1 MFGYQ
6 RIDAQPIQEEFDLP
20 LDGIDLDESSIKKWN
35 FDNRFFSLI
44 SYEEQSVIVTPSR
57 LVISKKALPV
67 YILFRFLQGLCIGVF
82 LGLGLGAG
90 TSTAILS
97 PILLGVFFGLGLGL
111 ITYRKSPRQYS
122 TVSLGNITSMYFTNQ
137 NILTEDLILTSLLMG
152 CMFGALVNPHNVL
165 QKPQYFW
172 VFTMSFSLL
181 FFMLAVIIKAMSCKY
196 GVFVIGISGN
206 LNETCFSIALDNEDS
221 ATIRKFIF
229 DLQQLSS
236 SASAME
242 TGKHTAIP
250 QKK

>member
-6 RIDAQPIQEEFDLP
+6 RIDAQPVQEQEFDLP
-20 LDGIDLDESSIKKWN
+20 LDGIDIDESSIKKWN
-35 FDNRFFSLI
+35 FENRFFSLI
-44 SYEEQSVIVTPSR
+44 AYEEQTIIVTPSR
-57 LVISKKALPV
+57 LVISKKSLPV
-67 YILFRFLQGLCIGVF
+67 YIFFRFLQGLFIGIF
-82 LGLGLGAG
+82 LGLGLGVG
-90 TSTAILS
+90 TSTAVLS
-97 PILLGVFFGLGLGL
+97 PILLGVFFGMGLGL

-137 NILTEDLILTSLLMG
+137 SILTEDIILTSLLMG

-172 VFTMSFSLL
+172 VFTMSFALL
-181 FFMLAVIIKAMSCKY
+181 FFMLAVMVKAISCKY
-196 GVFVIGISGN
+196 GIFVIGVSGN

-221 ATIRKFIF
+221 ATIRRFIF

-236 SASAME
+236 SSNSME
-242 TGKHTAIP
+242 TGKHVP